1 MVMFLGPAVETPV
14 SMPRLPPSIPL
25 LPLLLV
31 VVLVVAPVGAVVPGS
46 APAEA
51 VTGTASGT
59 EAVTD
64 AGNRTNYLMPDTE
77 TVREEYATA
86 SADVAGAVTAGAAK
100 LHGRF
105 ERGSFRRAWT
115 GSSELGKRR
124 LVRTE
129 FAEIRARLEA
139 LEADRE
145 ALWRSYRTGVAS
157 TATFLRRSLVL
168 HVRSVQLEERWSTV
182 QNLLS
187 IASEPPHVQD
197 YLLPIRA
204 LESRTIILQDPVAE
218 TVEDPLFGRTD
229 SKSLYVLF
237 SEDSLVLA
245 ETSGG
250 ELTRLAHD
258 SSSLVRNGTD
268 QFADNRVES
277 ARARFTSLY
286 PWADR
291 NALGSSL
298 VFPFGNTSIYRGEI
312 SHPQGDLTAFL
323 DGSTRNV
330 FREHQDLTLD
340 SVPIEG
346 SLSNNTAELAI
357 RVNTT
362 VPTGPMYVE
371 LEQSGTR
378 APVDGT
384 VRIDGTVVG
393 TTGESGSLWTV
404 QPRDS
409 FTVNATWG
417 NETIAVS
424 GP

>member
-1 MVMFLGPAVETPV
+1 
-14 SMPRLPPSIPL
+14 MPRLPPSVTL
-25 LPLLLV
+25 LALL
-31 VVLVVAPVGAVVPGS
+31 LVVAPVGAGVPGP
-46 APAEA
+46 APA
-51 VTGTASGT
+51 TATDTPNGT
-59 EAVTD
+59 EAVAD
-64 AGNRTNYLMPDTE
+64 AVNRSNYLMPDSP
-77 TVREEYATA
+77 TVREEYAMA
-86 SADVAGAVTAGAAK
+86 SVDVAGAVAADAQE
-100 LHGRF
+100 LHGNY
-105 ERGSFRRAWT
+105 ERGSFRRAWSD
-115 GSSELGKRR
+115 SSELAKRR
-124 LVRTE
+124 LVRNE
-129 FAEIRARLEA
+129 FAEIRVRLDA

-145 ALWRSYRTGVAS
+145 ALWRAYRGGDAS
-157 TATFLRRSLVL
+157 TATFLRRSHLL

-204 LESRTIILQDPVAE
+204 LESRTIILKNPVGE
-218 TVEDPLFGRTD
+218 TLEDPLFGRTG

-245 ETSGG
+245 ETSSG

-277 ARARFTSLY
+277 ARARFKSLY

-291 NALGSSL
+291 NAIESPL

-312 SHPQGDLTAFL
+312 SHPQGDLAVFL
-323 DGSTRNV
+323 DGTTRNV

-340 SVPIEG
+340 SVPFEG
-346 SLSNNTAELAI
+346 SLTNNTAELAI

-362 VPTGPMYVE
+362 VPTGPMHVQ

-378 APVDGT
+378 APVPGT

-409 FTVNATWG
+409 FTVNATVA
-417 NETIAVS
+417 NDTIIVN